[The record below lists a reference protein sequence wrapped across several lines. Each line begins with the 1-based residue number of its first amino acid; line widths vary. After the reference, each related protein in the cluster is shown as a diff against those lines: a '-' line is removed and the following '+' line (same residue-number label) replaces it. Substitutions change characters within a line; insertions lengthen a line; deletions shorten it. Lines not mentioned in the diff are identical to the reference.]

1 MLVGSER
8 MSHPQSHQ
16 EAIQPNGRKLPAPPR
31 VRHTAAEGGDFPSD
45 NPERSARAPSRE
57 PAARPAEPEFAEPD
71 APPQSP
77 ATALAELVMRPW
89 LEASEQMMRMW
100 SGMSGT
106 LASVASPGTFP
117 GLPFS
122 GFSQGLAGAPNPM
135 RLLALPLQRQ
145 PDSDLAECRDC
156 YELSLELAGVA
167 AEELEVRCGPGVIMV
182 IGEKREE
189 SETDRLGLA
198 LAERR
203 FGRFERT
210 FAMPADADTQA
221 AEAHYHAGVLRVRVP
236 KARHQRDGMNRI
248 PINQ

>member
-1 MLVGSER
+1 
-8 MSHPQSHQ
+8 MSHPQSHR

-31 VRHTAAEGGDFPSD
+31 VRRAAAEVGDYPSD
-45 NPERSARAPSRE
+45 NPERSARAPSPE
-57 PAARPAEPEFAEPD
+57 PAASPDPAARPAEPEFAQPD
-71 APPQSP
+71 ALPQSP

-122 GFSQGLAGAPNPM
+122 GFSHGLAGAPNPM

-145 PDSDLAECRDC
+145 PESDLAECRDC

-167 AEELEVRCGPGVIMV
+167 ADELEVRCGPGVIMV

-189 SETDRLGLA
+189 GETDRLGLA

-236 KARHQRDGMNRI
+236 KA
-248 PINQ
+248 